1 MNNNNNNNNINNI
14 INSYKSDDYY
24 LEYYVNNQFDKE
36 KKKNN
41 FYKIAYSSESSI
53 DSEYD
58 SEDKDH
64 DKHENYKIN
73 TDISRI
79 KIKNFSNTPGDLS
92 NTIGDLSNTP
102 GDLSNTPGDLSN
114 TPGDLS
120 NTPGDLSNTPGDLSN
135 TPGDLSKFSHN
146 FNHTHYNHHKKIFC
160 TNCGKYGHNY
170 KKCVYPIIS
179 VGIICISFAPV
190 YFNDIIYYI
199 KKFQDHNNSN
209 INIVNEELIK
219 LNKIYEH
226 IKTIDE
232 QNYEKIIKYLMVQR
246 KYSFS
251 YVEIIRGKYDLDNID
266 YINNMIQYMTMEER
280 KRITT
285 LPFQQLWDELW
296 YITDNEINRDKEMNV
311 SNEKF
316 NLLRNGLTI
325 KRNDINIEYSLQK
338 LIKNAKYKYD
348 LPEWGFPKG
357 RRNLKEKNI
366 DCAHREF
373 REETSLKDVDYQVVN
388 LSPLEEL
395 FMGMN
400 NIRYKNIYYISQAC
414 KKIDLKVDEDNELQ
428 KIEISN
434 IQWYTLNQAL
444 DIIRE
449 YDIEKR
455 NTIINNHNLLKS
467 IFFLFQSL
475 LKKFLKK

>member
-1 MNNNNNNNNINNI
+1 MEHNNIV
-14 INSYKSDDYY
+14 NSYKSDDYY
-24 LEYYVNNQFDKE
+24 LEYYMTHQNQNNKKNN

-41 FYKIAYSSESSI
+41 YEKLAYSSSSYSDEDIQNNEDISNEHINSEEEEIECEKESI
-53 DSEYD
+53 K
-58 SEDKDH
+58 EDGK
-64 DKHENYKIN
+64 EGENNNNNYKVN
-73 TDISRI
+73 KSGLH
-79 KIKNFSNTPGDLS
+79 FGY
-92 NTIGDLSNTP
+92 
-102 GDLSNTPGDLSN
+102 
-114 TPGDLS
+114 
-120 NTPGDLSNTPGDLSN
+120 
-135 TPGDLSKFSHN
+135 
-146 FNHTHYNHHKKIFC
+146 HYNHKKIFC

-170 KKCVYPIIS
+170 KKCVYPITSI
-179 VGIICISFAPV
+179 GIICVLFTPV
-190 YFNDIIYYI
+190 YFNDMIYYT
-199 KKFQDHNNSN
+199 KKLQSYNNDFSN
-209 INIVNEELIK
+209 HDFNSDEIAK

-266 YINNMIQYMTMEER
+266 YINNMIQYMTMDER

-285 LPFQQLWDELW
+285 LPFQQLWSELW
-296 YITDNEINRDKEMNV
+296 YTNDNDINREKEMNI
-311 SNEKF
+311 SCEKF
-316 NLLRNGLTI
+316 NLLRNGYII
-325 KRNDINIEYSLQK
+325 KRNDIYIEYSLQK

-348 LPEWGFPKG
+348 FPEWGFPKG
-357 RRNLKEKNI
+357 RRNLNETKNI

-373 REETSLKDVDYQVVN
+373 KEETGLKSEDYQIIN
-388 LSPLEEL
+388 LSPHDEL

-400 NIRYKNIYYISQAC
+400 NIRYKNIYYISQIC
-414 KKIDLKVDEDNELQ
+414 KKVDLKVDQSNELQ

-434 IQWYTLNQAL
+434 IQWNTLNQSL
-444 DIIRE
+444 DIIRD

-467 IFFLFQSL
+467 IFFIFQNL

>member
-1 MNNNNNNNNINNI
+1 MDSNNNNNI

-24 LEYYVNNQFDKE
+24 IEYFINNQNEKKE
-36 KKKNN
+36 KIKEKKNN
-41 FYKIAYSSESSI
+41 FQKIAYSSESSTN
-53 DSEYD
+53 E
-58 SEDKDH
+58 EH
-64 DKHENYKIN
+64 DNEEENYSDNDNDNDNENYKVNKEI
-73 TDISRI
+73 
-79 KIKNFSNTPGDLS
+79 P
-92 NTIGDLSNTP
+92 
-102 GDLSNTPGDLSN
+102 
-114 TPGDLS
+114 
-120 NTPGDLSNTPGDLSN
+120 
-135 TPGDLSKFSHN
+135 KFLQN
-146 FNHTHYNHHKKIFC
+146 FNNYNSHKKIFC

-170 KKCVYPIIS
+170 KKCIYPITS

-190 YFNDIIYYI
+190 YFNDMIYYI
-199 KKFQDHNNSN
+199 KKFQDNSD
-209 INIVNEELIK
+209 INVEELVK
-219 LNKIYEH
+219 LNKIYEN
-226 IKTIDE
+226 IKTINE

-280 KRITT
+280 ERILR
-285 LPFQQLWDELW
+285 LPFQKLWSELW
-296 YITDNEINRDKEMNV
+296 YVTNNEINREKEMNV

-316 NLLRNGLTI
+316 NLLRNGINI
-325 KRNDINIEYSLQK
+325 KRNDINITYSLEK

-373 REETSLKDVDYQVVN
+373 KEETSLKSEDYQIIN
-388 LSPLEEL
+388 LSPIEEL

-400 NIRYKNIYYISQAC
+400 NVKYKNIYYISQAC
-414 KKIDLKVDEDNELQ
+414 KKIDLKVDEYNELQ

-434 IQWYTLNQAL
+434 IQWYTLNQSL
-444 DIIRE
+444 DILRE

-455 NTIINNHNLLKS
+455 NSIINNHNLLKS
-467 IFFLFQSL
+467 IFFLFQNL
-475 LKKFLKK
+475 LKNHLQK

>member
-1 MNNNNNNNNINNI
+1 MDNNI

-24 LEYYVNNQFDKE
+24 LEYYVNNQNKE
-36 KKKNN
+36 KKEKHN
-41 FYKIAYSSESSI
+41 FDKIAYSSESSI
-53 DSEYD
+53 DSDYD
-58 SEDKDH
+58 SQNKSDNEHKSDNEQK
-64 DKHENYKIN
+64 NYKIN
-73 TDISRI
+73 KENI
-79 KIKNFSNTPGDLS
+79 
-92 NTIGDLSNTP
+92 
-102 GDLSNTPGDLSN
+102 
-114 TPGDLS
+114 
-120 NTPGDLSNTPGDLSN
+120 
-135 TPGDLSKFSHN
+135 SKFSQN
-146 FNHTHYNHHKKIFC
+146 FNHYNSHKKIFC

-170 KKCVYPIIS
+170 KKCVYPITS
-179 VGIICISFAPV
+179 VGIICISFYPV
-190 YFNDIIYYI
+190 YFNDMIYYI
-199 KKFQDHNNSN
+199 KKFQDHNLN
-209 INIVNEELIK
+209 INIIGEELIK
-219 LNKIYEH
+219 LNKIYEN

-296 YITDNEINRDKEMNV
+296 YITDNEINREKEMNI

-325 KRNDINIEYSLQK
+325 KKNDINIEYSLQK
-338 LIKNAKYKYD
+338 LIKISKYKYD

-366 DCAHREF
+366 DCANREF
-373 REETSLKDVDYQVVN
+373 KEETSLKDLDYQIIN
-388 LSPLEEL
+388 LSPIEEL

-414 KKIDLKVDEDNELQ
+414 KKIDLKIDQNNDLQ

-434 IQWYTLNQAL
+434 IQWYTLSQSL

-475 LKKFLKK
+475 LKEYLHR